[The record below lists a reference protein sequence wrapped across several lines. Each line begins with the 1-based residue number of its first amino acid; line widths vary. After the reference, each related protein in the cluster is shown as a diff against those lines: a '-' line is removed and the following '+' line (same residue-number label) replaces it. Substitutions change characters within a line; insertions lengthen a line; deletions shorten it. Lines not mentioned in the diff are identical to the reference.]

1 MAQQSLCGCIEMTVT
16 YNTETSFRIKTI
28 LFGEP
33 GFIMHDKRGFSII
46 PRASFEL
53 SPMCPENYKQVIDE
67 CIRNGWLK
75 SVAHMKESEWIW
87 EELGD

>member
-1 MAQQSLCGCIEMTVT
+1 MPT
-16 YNTETSFRIKTI
+16 FRWKTI
-28 LFGEP
+28 RYDEP
-33 GFIMHDKRGFSII
+33 DFMITDEKGVMGI

-87 EELGD
+87 EQLGD